1 MMHNAVLRISFCGIW
16 FSCVMAISHMNNLN
30 ACFHKNA
37 SPSSTELIVMFNLR
51 NVFFCFSIFS
61 MYHLR
66 FWIHTGWSMFWGKVL
81 LKPFSRKCTNLE
93 NWTEHILIWC
103 RKCKNLE
110 NWTPTDLGEAPF
122 LLSWFHDLI
131 VNSSLYSEYSERI
144 LFLGTLTD
152 YQNT

>member
-66 FWIHTGWSMFWGKVL
+66 FWIHTGWSMFWAKLCWSHFPENAQIWKTELNTYWSGAKNAQIWKTEMNAYL
-81 LKPFSRKCTNLE
+81 FWGRLPSCSADSKTWLWIPPCT
-93 NWTEHILIWC
+93 
-103 RKCKNLE
+103 
-110 NWTPTDLGEAPF
+110 
-122 LLSWFHDLI
+122 
-131 VNSSLYSEYSERI
+131 
-144 LFLGTLTD
+144 
-152 YQNT
+152 QNTRKKYVSWVYF